1 MIRPQLIPYQCWTAA
16 IGVLLLLPLQ
26 SISLPL
32 LLILPGLGFYM
43 LYKAGKQIGIL
54 EAISYSMSL
63 TLVLVPTAATVLYLL
78 GVGIAMTGVAL
89 GLAVITVSIL
99 SFVFRK
105 NSVQPP
111 ESPITTDG
119 RNHKLVFVALP
130 ILFAIV
136 LALVVSVPLSKSFVV
151 NDEGLVMNPVEASD
165 LNFHLSIIA
174 RFVESPHVPPENPY
188 LPSHYIVYDFF
199 MHVYVGTLSVA
210 TGISSLTIFKIT
222 IPLLLFALSMNIYVL
237 CRRTF
242 NNATAL
248 IAMILYTVGGGL
260 AWVLVLALRPSD
272 VWPYLIYQFSDTAAV
287 KYDQTL
293 LFYLLPQ
300 PQTFALVILAFAFI
314 LWVTLIKDLKAR
326 NLLLLGLT
334 LGVLPYYHLITAFPL
349 YVAVGIYVVYQYARR
364 RIACAQYHAGALA
377 VGGAIASPLLFLL
390 VGAPSQLAVAFS
402 TYSLVFLF
410 LVFGVIAI
418 LAGAGAYRS
427 LNNEVSKPLLF
438 FAFSAV
444 ITVNIIAL
452 PLTNNT
458 YRFLVFLW
466 LPVALFASYYIST
479 VTARLTAT
487 GFSSAQI
494 ALRVAVIV
502 AALVLALPTSY
513 LLWGFYNNDSYVL
526 ASPAEVQ
533 ALQWITVNT
542 PKDAIFLEAPSTFP
556 RIPLETGRRVVFAG
570 SIYTVQYNGV
580 NLQTQIE
587 ALMNERNPESLSL
600 SLKQYNVSY
609 VFVGSR
615 EQQYEIASTLKDT
628 NYFQSVYSNPMV
640 TIYKVKNSSTVDRTA

>member
-1 MIRPQLIPYQCWTAA
+1 MIKPQLIPYQCWTAA
-16 IGVLLLLPLQ
+16 TGVLLLLPLQ

-32 LLILPGLGFYM
+32 LFILPGLGFYV
-43 LYKAGKQIGIL
+43 LYKSGEQIGIS
-54 EAISYSMSL
+54 EAISYSTSL
-63 TLVLVPTAATVLYLL
+63 TLALVPITATVLYLM
-78 GVGIAMTGVAL
+78 GVGVAMTGAAL

-99 SFVFRK
+99 SFVFRRNGAK
-105 NSVQPP
+105 LH
-111 ESPITTDG
+111 ESNITADS
-119 RNHKLVFVALP
+119 RNHKLAFVALP
-130 ILFAIV
+130 ILLAIV
-136 LALVVSVPLSKSFVV
+136 LALVVSVPVSKSFVV

-174 RFVESPHVPPENPY
+174 RFVESPHIPPENPY

-199 MHVYVGTLSVA
+199 THVYVGTLSVV

-222 IPLLLFALSMNIYVL
+222 VPVLLFALSMNIYVL

-260 AWVLVLALRPSD
+260 AWILVLAQGPSD

-293 LFYLLPQ
+293 LYYLLPQ

-349 YVAVGIYVVYQYARR
+349 YVAVGIYAVYQYAR
-364 RIACAQYHAGALA
+364 AQVTCARYHTGALA

-390 VGAPSQLAVAFS
+390 VGAPSQLALTFS
-402 TYSLVFLF
+402 TYSLVFIF
-410 LVFGVIAI
+410 LVFGLIAI
-418 LAGAGAYRS
+418 LAGAGAYLS
-427 LNNEVSKPLLF
+427 LNNEASKLLLF
-438 FAFSAV
+438 FAFSAI
-444 ITVNIIAL
+444 ITMSIIAL

-466 LPVALFASYYIST
+466 LPVALFASFYIST
-479 VTARLTAT
+479 VVARLTAT
-487 GFSSAQI
+487 RFSSAKI
-494 ALRVAVIV
+494 ALKVVVIV
-502 AALVLALPTSY
+502 AALVLAFPTSY

-570 SIYTVQYNGV
+570 PIYTIQYNGV

-609 VFVGSR
+609 VFVGSS
-615 EQQYEIASTLKDT
+615 EQQYEIATTLKDT

-640 TIYKVKNSSTVDRTA
+640 TIYKVKNS

>member
-26 SISLPL
+26 SLSLPL
-32 LLILPGLGFYM
+32 LFILPGLGFYV
-43 LYKAGKQIGIL
+43 LYKSGKHIGLL
-54 EAISYSMSL
+54 EAISYSISL
-63 TLVLVPTAATVLYLL
+63 TLVLVPTAATVLYLT
-78 GVGIAMTGVAL
+78 GVGIAMTGAAL

-105 NSVQPP
+105 NSVKPP
-111 ESPITTDG
+111 ESNITTD
-119 RNHKLVFVALP
+119 RPSHKLAFVALP
-130 ILFAIV
+130 ILLAVV
-136 LALVVSVPLSKSFVV
+136 LALVVSVPLSKSPVV
-151 NDEGLVMNPVEASD
+151 NDEGLVMNPTEAGD

-174 RFVESPHVPPENPY
+174 RFVESPHIPPENPY
-188 LPSHYIVYDFF
+188 LPSHYVVYDFF
-199 MHVYVGTLSVA
+199 MHVYVGTLSIV

-222 IPLLLFALSMNIYVL
+222 IPLLFFALSINIYVL

-248 IAMILYTVGGGL
+248 ISMILYTVGGGL
-260 AWVLVLALRPSD
+260 AWILVLAQRPSD
-272 VWPYLIYQFSDTAAV
+272 VFPYLIYQFTDTAAV

-293 LFYLLPQ
+293 LYFLLPQ
-300 PQTFALVILAFAFI
+300 PQTFALVILVFAFI

-326 NLLLLGLT
+326 NLLLFGLT
-334 LGVLPYYHLITAFPL
+334 LGVLPYYHLITALPL
-349 YVAVGIYVVYQYARR
+349 YVAVGIYVVYKYARR
-364 RIACAQYHAGALA
+364 HVTCAQYHAGALA

-390 VGAPSQLAVAFS
+390 IGGPSQVAVAFS
-402 TYSLVFLF
+402 TYSLFFIL
-410 LVFGVIAI
+410 LVFGLIAI
-418 LAGAGAYRS
+418 LACAGAYLS
-427 LNNEVSKPLLF
+427 LNNEASKPLLL
-438 FAFSAV
+438 FAFSA
-444 ITVNIIAL
+444 IIAMNIVAL
-452 PLTNNT
+452 PLTNNS

-466 LPVALFASYYIST
+466 LPVALFASYYMST
-479 VTARLTAT
+479 VVAKLTAAH
-487 GFSSAQI
+487 FSSPKM
-494 ALRVAVIV
+494 ALKVLAIV

-513 LLWGFYNNDSYVL
+513 LLWDFYNNESYVL

-570 SIYTVQYNGV
+570 SIYTIQYNGV
-580 NLQTQIE
+580 NLQTQID

-600 SLKQYNVSY
+600 SLTQHNVSY

-615 EQQYEIASTLKDT
+615 EQQYTIATTLKDT

-640 TIYKVKNSSTVDRTA
+640 TIYKVKNS